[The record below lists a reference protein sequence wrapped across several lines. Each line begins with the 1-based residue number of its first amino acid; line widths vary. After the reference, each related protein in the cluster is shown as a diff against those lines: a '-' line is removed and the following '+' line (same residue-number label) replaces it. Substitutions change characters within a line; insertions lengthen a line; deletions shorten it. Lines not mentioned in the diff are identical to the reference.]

1 MNQTEI
7 INIFTK
13 KTLGLTFV
21 LSAAAFAFG
30 QEKVGISGTVVN
42 KNNQPVPYASVT
54 FSNKTNKLLS
64 DAALTDEKGQY
75 KLDITPGNYDI
86 TVEAIDYKKSV
97 INKQIATAGN
107 IGALS
112 IEPEASATNI
122 KTNDIQAVVI
132 TAASTKPYKVEL
144 DKRTY
149 DPSQDIISKGGNLQD
164 VLQNVPSVE
173 VDTDGTVSMRGSSN
187 VKFLING
194 KPSALLGISEGSNA
208 LQSIPA
214 DQIERI
220 EVITNPS
227 SKFEA
232 SGTSGI
238 LNIILKKSKKV
249 GFNGSVVGTLG
260 YQPRTMLN
268 ANLNW
273 RKNKWTWFLNG
284 GGGYSESTT
293 TNRNSNMNYDRNQ
306 KFQLL
311 RSDQETKNK
320 NYSKNY
326 NATAGFVYD
335 IDDKNSV
342 NLSGT
347 IRTFDNETD
356 GRINYNY
363 LYNFDGFTNP
373 STLRTSNGTNTNLA
387 YQGDLG
393 WDHKFDDKGQ
403 NLSVSLSLQRN
414 RSNNYTDIF
423 QQSDYVI
430 KRDEQD
436 LDQDNDFNEIID
448 IAHEM
453 DYQISNNSQ
462 YSRTKSVIGKI
473 DYELPIG
480 ENSKLEAGYR
490 IDSNNNFYDNTANE
504 ALALNT
510 PLSILGKFT
519 NVTNYDELFN
529 AFYVQFRSKIGKFGY
544 QLGLRDELSNVK
556 VNYQNLDT
564 DPKTIHSIN
573 NNKNYNNLFPS
584 VYLSYDLGKDNQ
596 FLLNY
601 SRRID
606 RPRSWFLIP
615 YFSITDNQNLFL
627 GNVDLNP
634 SYVDSFE
641 FGYSVSKKKYTL
653 NPTLFYRKTTDDT
666 KTVAYQEDENTNV
679 YFTTPL
685 NLGTNEQYGLDFNG
699 TADVFPWLK
708 LMGSFSLFG
717 YKTTGEYSY
726 KTIDVKGNDVIRTQ
740 SYAGDGLST
749 RARLNATFKVDK
761 TFSFQLQGF
770 YRGPQ
775 NTASQDR
782 KAMYALNLGASKTIW
797 NGDGTIAF
805 NMQDIF
811 NTRSMRN
818 VSYLATGIR
827 ESYMQ
832 WQPRQFS
839 VSLTYR
845 FKQGEKIEQTK
856 RKKDINSN
864 ATGDDQQGG
873 PM

>member
-21 LSAAAFAFG
+21 LSAAALAFA
-30 QEKVGISGTVVN
+30 QEKVGISGSVVS

-54 FSNKTNKLLS
+54 FSNKANKQFS
-64 DAALTDEKGQY
+64 DATLTDEKGQY
-75 KLDITPGNYDI
+75 KLDLAPGAYDI
-86 TVEAIDYKKSV
+86 TIEAIDYQKSV
-97 INKQIATAGN
+97 VNKQITAAGN

-112 IEPEASATNI
+112 IDPEKSATNL
-122 KTNDIQAVVI
+122 KTGDIQGVVI
-132 TAASTKPYKVEL
+132 TAQATKPYKVEL

-268 ANLNW
+268 TNLSW

-293 TNRNSNMNYDRNQ
+293 TNRNSNLNYDRNET
-306 KFQLL
+306 FQLL

-363 LYNFDGFTNP
+363 LYNFSAFPNP
-373 STLRTSNGTNTNLA
+373 YTLRTSNGINTNLA
-387 YQGDLG
+387 FQGDAG
-393 WDHKFDDKGQ
+393 WDHKFNDKGH
-403 NLSVSLSLQRN
+403 NLSVSLSLQSNKSDNSTDIYQESNYLLQRN
-414 RSNNYTDIF
+414 ALGSIVNILPQMNYTLSNN
-423 QQSDYVI
+423 
-430 KRDEQD
+430 
-436 LDQDNDFNEIID
+436 
-448 IAHEM
+448 A
-453 DYQISNNSQ
+453 Q
-462 YSRTKSVIGKI
+462 YSLTKSLIGKA

-480 ENSKLEAGYR
+480 ENSKFEAGYR
-490 IDSNNNFYDNTANE
+490 IDRNTNFYDNTANE
-504 ALALNT
+504 ADGLNV
-510 PLSILGKFT
+510 PFYSLNKFT

-529 AFYVQFRSKIGKFGY
+529 AFYAQFRSKIGKFGY

-556 VNYQNLDT
+556 VDYRNLEGT
-564 DPKTIHSIN
+564 TIN

-641 FGYSVSKKKYTL
+641 FGYSISKKKYTL
-653 NPTLFYRKTTDDT
+653 NPTLFFRRTTDDS
-666 KTVAYQEDENTNV
+666 KVVAYQEDERTNI
-679 YFTTPL
+679 YYTTPI
-685 NLGTNEQYGLDFNG
+685 NLGTNDQYGLDFNG

-708 LMGSFSLFG
+708 LMGSFSVFG

-726 KTIDVKGNDVIRTQ
+726 KTIDVKGNNVIRTQ
-740 SYAGDGLST
+740 SYAGDGMST

-805 NMQDIF
+805 NLQDIF
-811 NTRSMRN
+811 NTRSMRSVN
-818 VSYLATGIR
+818 YLATGVR

-839 VSLTYR
+839 ISLTYR
-845 FKQGEKIEQTK
+845 FKQGEKVEQPK

>member
-30 QEKVGISGTVVN
+30 QEKAGISGTVVN

-54 FSNKTNKLLS
+54 FSNKANKLFS

-75 KLDITPGNYDI
+75 KLDLTPGNYDI

-97 INKQIATAGN
+97 VNKQIAGPGN

-112 IEPEASATNI
+112 IDPEASATNV
-122 KTNDIQAVVI
+122 KTKDIEGIVI
-132 TAASTKPYKVEL
+132 TAPSTKPYKVEL

-260 YQPRTMLN
+260 YQPKTALN
-268 ANLNW
+268 ANLSW
-273 RKNKWTWFLNG
+273 RKNKLTWFLNG
-284 GGGYSESTT
+284 GGGYNESTT
-293 TNRNSNMNYDRNQ
+293 TNRNSNLNYDRNQ
-306 KFQLL
+306 PFQLL

-320 NYSKNY
+320 NYFKNY

-335 IDDKNSV
+335 INDRNSV

-347 IRTFDNETD
+347 VRTFDGETD
-356 GRINYNY
+356 GTLNYNY
-363 LYNFDGFTNP
+363 LYNAPFSNP
-373 STLRTSNGTNTNLA
+373 YTLRTSDGNNNNLA
-387 YQGDLG
+387 FQGDFG

-414 RSNNYTDIF
+414 RSNNYTDIYQESNF
-423 QQSDYVI
+423 ATTLDNTGNVI
-430 KRDEQD
+430 GITPQM
-436 LDQDNDFNEIID
+436 N
-448 IAHEM
+448 
-453 DYQISNNSQ
+453 YQLSNNSQ
-462 YSRTKSVIGKI
+462 YSLTKSLIGKV
-473 DYELPIG
+473 DYELPLG
-480 ENSKLEAGYR
+480 DNSKLEAGYR
-490 IDSNNNFYDNTANE
+490 IDRNTNFYDNTANQ
-504 ALALNT
+504 ADNLNVPFYPLA
-510 PLSILGKFT
+510 KFT

-529 AFYVQFRSKIGKFGY
+529 AFYLQFRSKIGKLGY

-556 VNYQNLDT
+556 VDYRNLEGET
-564 DPKTIHSIN
+564 IN

-584 VYLSYDLGKDNQ
+584 VFLSYDLGKDNQ

-627 GNVDLNP
+627 GNVNLNP

-641 FGYSVSKKKYTL
+641 FGYSISKKKFSL
-653 NPTLFYRKTTDDT
+653 NPILFYRKTTDDD
-666 KTVAYQEDENTNV
+666 KVVAYQTDERTNI
-679 YFTTPL
+679 YYTTPV

-708 LMGSFSLFG
+708 LMGNLSFFG
-717 YKTTGEYSY
+717 YKTTGVYSY
-726 KTIDVKGNDVIRTQ
+726 NTIDAKGNDVTRNQ
-740 SYAGDGLST
+740 PYDGSGFST

-782 KAMYALNLGASKTIW
+782 KAMYALNLGASKTILK
-797 NGDGTIAF
+797 GDGTLSF

-811 NTRSMRN
+811 NTRSMRSTN
-818 VSYLATGIR
+818 YLATGIR

-845 FKQGEKIEQTK
+845 FKQGEKIEQQK
-856 RKKDINSN
+856 KKKDINSN
-864 ATGDDQQGG
+864 ASGEDQQGG

>member
-1 MNQTEI
+1 MNKTEI

-21 LSAAAFAFG
+21 LSAAALAFA
-30 QEKVGISGTVVN
+30 QEKVGISGTVVS
-42 KNNQPVPYASVT
+42 KNSQPVPYASVT
-54 FSNKTNKLLS
+54 FSNKQNKLLS

-75 KLDITPGNYDI
+75 KLDLAPGNYDI

-97 INKQIATAGN
+97 INKQIAAAGN

-112 IEPEASATNI
+112 IDPEKSATNL
-122 KTNDIQAVVI
+122 KTQDIQGVTI
-132 TAASTKPYKVEL
+132 TVQAKPYKVEL
-144 DKRTY
+144 DKKTY
-149 DPSQDIISKGGNLQD
+149 DPSQDIVSKGGNLQD

-260 YQPRTMLN
+260 YQPRTNLN
-268 ANLNW
+268 ANLSW

-284 GGGYSESTT
+284 GGGYNESTT
-293 TNRNSNMNYDRNQ
+293 TNRNSNLNYDLS
-306 KFQLL
+306 KPFQLL
-311 RSDQETKNK
+311 KSDQETKNK
-320 NYSKNY
+320 NYFKNY
-326 NATAGFVYD
+326 NATAGLVYD
-335 IDDKNSV
+335 IDEKNSV

-347 IRTFDNETD
+347 VRTFDGETD
-356 GRINYNY
+356 GNINYNY
-363 LYNFDGFTNP
+363 LYNAPFSNP
-373 STLRTSNGTNTNLA
+373 YTLRKSDGNNNNLA
-387 YQGDLG
+387 FQGDLG
-393 WDHKFDDKGQ
+393 WDHKFNDKGH

-414 RSNNYTDIF
+414 RSNNYTDIYEE
-423 QQSDYVI
+423 SDFKIIRDI
-430 KRDEQD
+430 KG
-436 LDQDNDFNEIID
+436 D
-448 IAHEM
+448 ITNINPEM
-453 DYQISNNSQ
+453 NYELSNNTQ
-462 YSRTKSVIGKI
+462 YSLTKSVIGKI

-490 IDSNNNFYDNTANE
+490 IDKNDNFYDNTANQ
-504 ALALNT
+504 ALGLNI
-510 PLSILGKFT
+510 PFDPLGKFT

-529 AFYVQFRSKIGKFGY
+529 AFYLQFRSKIGKLGY

-556 VNYQNLDT
+556 VDYRNLEGSN
-564 DPKTIHSIN
+564 SIN
-573 NNKNYNNLFPS
+573 ENKTYNNLFPS
-584 VYLSYDLGKDNQ
+584 VFLSYDLGKDNQ

-606 RPRSWFLIP
+606 RPRSWFLVP

-627 GNVDLNP
+627 GNVNLNP

-641 FGYSVSKKKYTL
+641 FGYNISKKKFTL
-653 NPTLFYRKTTDDT
+653 NPTLFYRRTTDDS
-666 KTVAYQEDENTNV
+666 KIVAYQDDERTNV
-679 YFTTPL
+679 YYTTPV

-708 LMGSFSLFG
+708 LMGNISLFG
-717 YKTTGEYSY
+717 YKTTGNYTY
-726 KTIDVKGNDVIRTQ
+726 NTIDVNGNNITRNQ
-740 SYAGDGLST
+740 PYDGNGFST

-761 TFSFQLQGF
+761 TLSFQLQGF

-797 NGDGTIAF
+797 NGNGTIAF

-811 NTRSMRN
+811 NTRSMRST
-818 VSYLATGIR
+818 SYLATGIR
-827 ESYMQ
+827 DSYMQ
-832 WQPRQFS
+832 WQPRQFAL
-839 VSLTYR
+839 SLTYR
-845 FKQGEKIEQTK
+845 FKQGEKIDQPK
-856 RKKDINSN
+856 KKKDINSN
-864 ATGDDQQGG
+864 AAGDDQQS

>member
-21 LSAAAFAFG
+21 LSAAALAFA
-30 QEKVGISGTVVN
+30 QEKVGISGSVVS

-54 FSNKTNKLLS
+54 FSNKANKQFS
-64 DAALTDEKGQY
+64 DATLTDEKGQY
-75 KLDITPGNYDI
+75 KLDLTPGQYDI

-97 INKQIATAGN
+97 ITKQIATSGN

-112 IEPEASATNI
+112 IDPESSATNI
-122 KTNDIQAVVI
+122 KTGDIQGVVI
-132 TAASTKPYKVEL
+132 TAPSTKPYKVEL

-149 DPSQDIISKGGNLQD
+149 DPSQDIVSKGGNLQD

-268 ANLNW
+268 ANLSW

-284 GGGYSESTT
+284 GGGYNEATN
-293 TNRNSNMNYDRNQ
+293 TNRNSNTNYDKNQ
-306 KFQLL
+306 EFQLL
-311 RSDQETKNK
+311 RSDQETKNN

-326 NATAGFVYD
+326 NANAGFVYD

-363 LYNFDGFTNP
+363 LYNYAAFPNP
-373 STLRTSNGTNTNLA
+373 YTLRTSDGNNTNLA
-387 YQGDLG
+387 LQGDLG

-423 QQSDYVI
+423 QESNFKI
-430 KRDEQD
+430 RRDE
-436 LDQDNDFNEIID
+436 LDVDNDDDFNEIIGID
-448 IAHEM
+448 RAM
-453 DYQISNNSQ
+453 SYQVSNNSQ
-462 YSRTKSVIGKI
+462 YSLTKTIIGKV

-490 IDSNNNFYDNTANE
+490 IDSNNNFYDNTAND
-504 ALALNT
+504 LNL
-510 PLSILGKFT
+510 PLTLMPKFT

-529 AFYVQFRSKIGKFGY
+529 AFYLQFRSKIGKFGY

-556 VNYQNLDT
+556 VNYRNLDT
-564 DPKTIHSIN
+564 DPKTNSIN

-615 YFSITDNQNLFL
+615 YFSITDNQNIFL
-627 GNVDLNP
+627 GNVNLNP

-653 NPTLFYRKTTDDT
+653 NPTLFYRKTTDDS
-666 KTVAYQEDENTNV
+666 KIVSYQEDENTNV
-679 YFTTPL
+679 FFTTPI

-699 TADVFPWLK
+699 TADPFSWLK
-708 LMGSFSLFG
+708 LMGSFSVFG
-717 YKTTGEYSY
+717 YKTTGEFSY
-726 KTIDVKGNDVIRTQ
+726 NTIDIKGNNVTRIQPYT
-740 SYAGDGLST
+740 GDGLST

-797 NGDGTIAF
+797 DGNGTIAF

-811 NTRSMRN
+811 NTRSMRS
-818 VSYLATGIR
+818 VGYFPTGVR

-839 VSLTYR
+839 LSLTYR
-845 FKQGEKIEQTK
+845 FKQGEKIEQPK

-864 ATGDDQQGG
+864 AAGDDQQGG